1 MSTPLRW
8 ALKTYCDGSTST
20 VLLLH
25 WRDAAVEETLKLK
38 GHQSFFF
45 LVVLYLLI
53 SRCRIL
59 ETFFTVISV
68 GTIWSRIVLLA
79 LFLNPGMLSLKLL
92 PRRRCVCVCV
102 CFRMCFFSFIG
113 FWEDGHITSW
123 DSSNHLWI
131 PHLPLDFF
139 FVFLTNWIVYIV
151 SHRKQSWSYDS
162 WKVLKPA
169 WCIKNK
175 NKNKKGESLV
185 EVYFRLDWSGVLC

>member
-1 MSTPLRW
+1 MWLERRITTILMRCRS
-8 ALKTYCDGSTST
+8 
-20 VLLLH
+20 
-25 WRDAAVEETLKLK
+25 WRDTKVDETRK
-38 GHQSFFF
+38 FFF
-45 LVVLYLLI
+45 FGCIVPPDITVQNIRNILHRDI
-53 SRCRIL
+53 SRYNL
-59 ETFFTVISV
+59 EQNCSTCSFSESWNAQFEVTTSKKI
-68 GTIWSRIVLLA
+68 
-79 LFLNPGMLSLKLL
+79 
-92 PRRRCVCVCV
+92 CVCVCV
-102 CFRMCFFSFIG
+102 FSCVSFRSFG